1 MLIIKK
7 LMEKIQRMEQ
17 TWTQGDGPADSSY
30 HPVDPIQ
37 AMSTDSGSES
47 RTSDV
52 VPPVAASSLFLPC
65 HYFDYMAGTSTG
77 GLISIML
84 GRLRMNVDDCIKEYE
99 NLGGKVFGKS
109 RWFHLRSIPPLW
121 LPREKYNH
129 ETLENVIQSLID
141 RRIPKIGHFPGGKT
155 FAFDENRCR
164 V

>member
-1 MLIIKK
+1 MKK
-7 LMEKIQRMEQ
+7 IRQMEENWPSGNRP
-17 TWTQGDGPADSSY
+17 WDGPAFSSY
-30 HPVDPIQ
+30 HPVDPVQ
-37 AMSTDSGSES
+37 AKSTDSTDDARPEEDFSTPNGSS
-47 RTSDV
+47 M
-52 VPPVAASSLFLPC
+52 FLPC

-99 NLGGKVFGKS
+99 TLGGKVFGKS
-109 RWFHLRSIPPLW
+109 RWFHLRSIPPFW

-129 ETLENVIQSLID
+129 NRLEGVIQSLVD
-141 RRIPKIGHFPGGKT
+141 RRIPKIGGFPGGKT